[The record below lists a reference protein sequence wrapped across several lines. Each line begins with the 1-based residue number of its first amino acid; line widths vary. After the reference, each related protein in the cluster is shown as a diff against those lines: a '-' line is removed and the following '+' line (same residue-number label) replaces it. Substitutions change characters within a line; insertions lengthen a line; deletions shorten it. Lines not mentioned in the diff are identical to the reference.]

1 MGEEHID
8 YMIMTHQLRSLN
20 IHTTPLMIASEVSE
34 IPHPQASSCDPLFP
48 DYHIQRHMASSSYYR
63 HDR

>member
-34 IPHPQASSCDPLFP
+34 IPHLEASSCDPFSQDVLIP
-48 DYHIQRHMASSSYYR
+48 RHIAF
-63 HDR
+63 